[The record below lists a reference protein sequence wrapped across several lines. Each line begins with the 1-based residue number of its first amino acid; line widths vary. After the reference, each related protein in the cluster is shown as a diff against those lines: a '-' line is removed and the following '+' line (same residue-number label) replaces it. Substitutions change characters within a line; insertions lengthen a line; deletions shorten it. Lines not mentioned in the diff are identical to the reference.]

1 MSLTTVE
8 MANKLTN
15 VAKTGSKS
23 NIEKEK
29 VNRLEPIV
37 LMALENDEIKM
48 VRVSVKKDSH
58 LNTALGSCLKH
69 YGAHTYTFVKEG
81 EGTEFPE
88 ALLMAKGDFDLL
100 ASEDKYQ
107 VLTLQTVIKGN
118 SSLLIST
125 ALIESDIEGRTVGKW
140 VDFTIEEN
148 AKFYV
153 LEW

>member
-1 MSLTTVE
+1 MSITAGK
-8 MANKLTN
+8 MAKKLTN
-15 VAKTGSKS
+15 VAKTGAKS

-29 VNRLEPIV
+29 VNPLEPIV
-37 LMALENDEIKM
+37 LMALEDDEIKM

-58 LNTALGSCLKH
+58 LNAALGSCLKH

-88 ALLMAKGDFDLL
+88 ALLMANGDFSLL

-107 VLTLQTVIKGN
+107 VLTLQTVIKGIP
-118 SSLLIST
+118 SIFIST
-125 ALIESDIEGRTVGKW
+125 ALVESDIEGRTVGKW
-140 VDFTIEEN
+140 VDDILEEN

-153 LEW
+153 LDW

>member
-37 LMALENDEIKM
+37 LMALEDDEIKM
-48 VRVSVKKDSH
+48 VRVKVREDSH
-58 LNTALGSCLKH
+58 LKAALESCLKH

-88 ALLMAKGDFDLL
+88 ALLMANGDFSLL

-107 VLTLQTVIKGN
+107 VLTLQTVIKGIP
-118 SSLLIST
+118 SIFIST
-125 ALIESDIEGRTVGKW
+125 ALVESYIEGRTVGTW
-140 VDFTIEEN
+140 VDDILEEN

-153 LEW
+153 LDW

>member
-1 MSLTTVE
+1 MSITAGK
-8 MANKLTN
+8 MAKKLTN
-15 VAKTGSKS
+15 VAKTGAKS
-23 NIEKEK
+23 NIEKDK

-37 LMALENDEIKM
+37 LMALEDDEIKM

-58 LNTALGSCLKH
+58 LNAALGSCLKH

-88 ALLMAKGDFDLL
+88 ALLMANGDFSLL

-107 VLTLQTVIKGN
+107 VLTLQTVIKGIP
-118 SSLLIST
+118 SVFIST
-125 ALIESDIEGRTVGKW
+125 ALVESDRTVGTW
-140 VDFTIEEN
+140 VDEILEEN

-153 LEW
+153 LDW